1 MEKLTPAQLIEA
13 LKGSERKRII
23 LDTDAYNEV
32 DDQYAIAYAMLS
44 DDRVEIASINAAP
57 FFNRRSSSAADGME
71 KSRREIF
78 HITKLTDAKKAE
90 SIPVY
95 SGSERF
101 MTARGDLVESDA
113 CDNIIRTVMES
124 DERVYIVAIG
134 AITNVAA
141 AIIKEPRIC
150 ERAALI
156 WLGGHALDYPDTREF
171 NLRQDI
177 PAAQTVFDSKMPLLQ
192 IPCNGVCSAFITTI
206 PEVEY
211 YLRGK
216 GELCDYLC
224 DITASYTDQPYGWS
238 KVIWD
243 VTAVACLTKPEALD
257 MVVLPRPYV
266 TSDCRYAFDAAREPF
281 VYVRR
286 IHRDPIYADLF
297 RKLSGIGG

>member
-1 MEKLTPAQLIEA
+1 MEKLTSTQLIAE
-13 LKGSERKRII
+13 LKSKKRKKII

-44 DDRVEIASINAAP
+44 DDRVEISSVNAAP
-57 FFNRRSSSAADGME
+57 FLNSRSTSAWDGME
-71 KSRREIF
+71 KSYKEIF
-78 HITKLTDAKKAE
+78 HITELTDKKKAGE
-90 SIPVY
+90 VPVY
-95 SGSERF
+95 RGSERF
-101 MTARGDLVESDA
+101 LSAQGECIESEA

-134 AITNVAA
+134 AITNVAS

-156 WLGGHALDYPDTREF
+156 WLGGHALDCPDTREF

-177 PAAQTVFDSKMPLLQ
+177 LAAQTVFDSTMPFLQ
-192 IPCNGVCSAFITTI
+192 IPCNGVCSSFITTI

-216 GELCDYLC
+216 GALCDYLC
-224 DITASYTDQPYGWS
+224 DITASYTNQQYGWS

-243 VTAVACLTKPEALD
+243 VTAIACFTKPEALD
-257 MVVLPRPYV
+257 MVVLPRPYI

-281 VYVRR
+281 VYIRR
-286 IHRDPIYADLF
+286 IRRDPIYADLF
-297 RKLSGIGG
+297 LKLSGVGC